1 MAKPTIIPL
10 TTQQVMG
17 SLPTDESIS
26 PAGGGYVFTIANPK
40 CGDTTAF
47 GVRVP
52 AYRDP
57 SHLAAWLYGFA
68 AYNEMMTELQN
79 EKEN

>member
-1 MAKPTIIPL
+1 MS
-10 TTQQVMG
+10 
-17 SLPTDESIS
+17 SLPIDESIN
-26 PAGGGYVFTIANPK
+26 PTGDGYVFTAVNPK
-40 CGDTTAF
+40 CGGSTAF

-68 AYNEMMTELQN
+68 AYNEMMIELQN